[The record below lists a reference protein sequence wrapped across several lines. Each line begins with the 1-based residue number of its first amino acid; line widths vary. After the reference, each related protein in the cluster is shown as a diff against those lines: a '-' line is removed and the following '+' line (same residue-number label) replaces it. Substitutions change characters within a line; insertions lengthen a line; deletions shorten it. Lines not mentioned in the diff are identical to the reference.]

1 MIPGVNGRS
10 RFLHPVAWATMASIA
25 AAATAQAPAP
35 PSTPLYGPHGISALA
50 VRQGY
55 LGTCY
60 FHASLSSLA
69 NAHPEAIRNAI
80 RQDQTGNFHVKF
92 VDGKEEVVSE
102 DDVSFAE
109 IHRFDRSEG
118 EWVSV
123 LMRAYAQ
130 RLLRESLSKAID
142 KSEQVPTF
150 LKPTA
155 HSTLE
160 SSDLVLQAYDRAV
173 RVVINQNGTIDKAA
187 LQARLDQEGKTLGV
201 PAAGIQLVKGFLEDN
216 GIFDTLATAIQQNG
230 EFFGAYRSFGQGG
243 IPSRVFQAFVGAG
256 HVDFPKNHDRVLA
269 QMRKVQA
276 GGLAMVADSG
286 TNPPAGS
293 ANWWVASHAYS
304 VLGLDE
310 ARQTITVRNPWG
322 EHPDPDGT
330 FTIPLSVF
338 FDSFTIYSFSSPD
351 TQ

>member
-1 MIPGVNGRS
+1 M
-10 RFLHPVAWATMASIA
+10 
-25 AAATAQAPAP
+25 ATATGAVPAQTP
-35 PSTPLYGPHGISALA
+35 AQTVVPLYGAAGISAKA

-80 RQDQTGNFHVKF
+80 RQTEPGSFHVKF
-92 VDGKEEVVSE
+92 IDGKEEVVYA

-109 IHRFDRSEG
+109 IHRFDRSDG

-142 KSEQVPTF
+142 KSEQIPVF
-150 LKPTA
+150 LKPAA

-187 LQARLDQEGKTLGV
+187 LQTRLDQEGKTLGV
-201 PAAGIQLVKGFLEDN
+201 PASAMQLVKGFLDDN
-216 GIFDTLATAIQQNG
+216 GIFDTIATAIQQNA

-256 HVDFPKNHDRVLA
+256 HVDFPTHRDRVVA
-269 QMRKVQA
+269 QLRKVQA
-276 GGLAMVADSG
+276 GGIAMVADSG

-304 VLGLDE
+304 VTGFDE
-310 ARQTITVRNPWG
+310 AAQTITIRNPWG
-322 EHPDPDGT
+322 EHPDPDGV
-330 FTIPLSVF
+330 FIIPLPEF
-338 FDSFTIYSFSSPD
+338 YESFTIYSFSSPD
-351 TQ
+351 TP